1 MRLDKEII
9 DIFNSKNSCL
19 AKLFV
24 CCSCAD
30 IALISHFRSVI
41 CTPCTLHST
50 FVLRANCTGHLYS
63 VHTAQ
68 YICTPCTLHSTF
80 VLRAHCTVHLYSV
93 HTAQYICTLC
103 TLHSKFVL
111 RAQFTG
117 TPCTLHSKFVLCAQY
132 ICTPC
137 TMHVHFTLFTVHST
151 FVHRAHCTV
160 QVGPKIEI
168 DEAKIEIDEEE

>member
-50 FVLRANCTGHLYS
+50 FVLRANCT
-63 VHTAQ
+63 
-68 YICTPCTLHSTF
+68 
-80 VLRAHCTVHLYSV
+80 VHLYSV
-93 HTAQYICTLC
+93 HTAQYICTQC
-103 TLHSKFVL
+103 TLHSKYVLCAHCTVNLYSVHSSQVL
-111 RAQFTG
+111 RAH
-117 TPCTLHSKFVLCAQY
+117 CTVNLYSAQY